1 ADRDREADDRNAGR
15 AEPESFVLHARSM
28 RRGAPQVMRGAATPD
43 DAGRP
48 CGVVRCGRERVAERR

>member
-1 ADRDREADDRNAGR
+1 M
-15 AEPESFVLHARSM
+15 LHACSG

-43 DAGRP
+43 DECRP

>member
-1 ADRDREADDRNAGR
+1 M
-15 AEPESFVLHARSM
+15 LHARSM